1 MVVVVVF
8 LIQQKLRILDLLV
21 NVGQKASTCSISMT
35 NDYDHVFN
43 RVKREVVSSVA
54 SLLLKKLLYY
64 NFLVH
69 SKKSKDFL
77 EGRKVIDSVAAMVNY
92 LILETNLLSNS
103 FRVCHWAT
111 GLLGEASIS
120 DQCRNSGPF

>member
-54 SLLLKKLLYY
+54 SLLLEKLLYY

-92 LILETNLLSNS
+92 LISY
-103 FRVCHWAT
+103 
-111 GLLGEASIS
+111 
-120 DQCRNSGPF
+120 